1 MRLIL
6 LLALVMAIAQHVS
19 ALEGFLMT
27 WLQFV
32 DTWGIMFL
40 WQNILYYTFTIGLPY
55 LACDLYDLAG
65 QLNSVGGLVDQDVY
79 DAAYD
84 ADAAKEVC
92 REGFQTYYD
101 AIWYTDESPIQTDWD
116 YYNYTY

>member
-19 ALEGFLMT
+19 ALDGFLMT

-40 WQNILYYTFTIGLPY
+40 W
-55 LACDLYDLAG
+55 
-65 QLNSVGGLVDQDVY
+65 
-79 DAAYD
+79 
-84 ADAAKEVC
+84 
-92 REGFQTYYD
+92 
-101 AIWYTDESPIQTDWD
+101 
-116 YYNYTY
+116 